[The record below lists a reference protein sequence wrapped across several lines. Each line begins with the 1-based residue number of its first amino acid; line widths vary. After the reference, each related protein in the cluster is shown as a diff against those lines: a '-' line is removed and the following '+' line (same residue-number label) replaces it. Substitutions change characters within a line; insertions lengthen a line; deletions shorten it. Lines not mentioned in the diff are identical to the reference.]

1 MFKTLKMDLY
11 RLFRSKG
18 LLVTLIIFFGMTFLS
33 AYFECDERAYF
44 MENQDTCTTYVYDE
58 ASDDYVEILA
68 KDSDEPLYSE
78 DKLSNFFLFGEIMSN
93 NLSTITFAA
102 IFSLIFASAEISTGF
117 IKNLANYKG
126 FRVYTVFSKSIIS
139 VIISILLILTGI
151 ISASIGSMIWL
162 GYIHFD
168 TSELFNHFC
177 YYAVWSILAGI
188 FCMVVNLIYL
198 LTKNIAITM
207 ALAVLSTVN
216 LLEFIARGIEG
227 YFKLSN
233 EPLQNSLLTFQMN
246 SLSFAPDISFIYA
259 AVVGGAY
266 LVVIGIISVILM
278 KNKDIR

>member
-1 MFKTLKMDLY
+1 MLKTLKMDLY

-18 LLVTLIIFFGMTFLS
+18 LLVTLIIFFGMTFLTI
-33 AYFECDERAYF
+33 YFQCDERVDF
-44 MENQDTCTTYVYDE
+44 MENQDTYTTYVYDE
-58 ASDDYVEILA
+58 AKDEYVEILA
-68 KDSDEPLYSE
+68 KDSDDPLYSE
-78 DKLSNFFLFGEIMSN
+78 EKLSNFYLFGEKMSN
-93 NLSTITFAA
+93 NLSAIIFVA

-126 FRVYTVFSKSIIS
+126 FRVYTVFSKLIIS
-139 VIISILLILTGI
+139 VLISILLILAGI

-168 TSELFNHFC
+168 AAELFNHIF

-216 LLEFIARGIEG
+216 LLELIARGIEG
-227 YFKLSN
+227 YFKLKN
-233 EPLQNSLLTFQMN
+233 APLQNSLLTFNMN
-246 SLSFAPDISFIYA
+246 SLAFTPDKSFIDA
-259 AVVGGAY
+259 AIVGGAY
-266 LVVIGIISVILM
+266 LVIIGIISVILM
-278 KNKDIR
+278 KKKDIR